1 MPSSLDRSLFL
12 SSHLIDA
19 KPPLFSRERLPSKI
33 NAEELLVQ
41 RLDDLPPMTVSFTT
55 FQFSLESFPFCLES
69 LISPKRVVENETTSN
84 AQKNFIS
91 KCVSLL
97 SYGKLLQKNIF
108 RSDPCLFDLKET
120 AKDIYINFFIF
131 L

>member
-69 LISPKRVVENETTSN
+69 LISPKRDVENETTSN
-84 AQKNFIS
+84 AQKNFIL
-91 KCVSLL
+91 KFVSLL
-97 SYGKLLQKNIF
+97 SYGKLLQKKPF
-108 RSDPCLFDLKET
+108 
-120 AKDIYINFFIF
+120 
-131 L
+131 